1 MRKSIK
7 KFNLAGEN
15 AVVIGASRGLGRQM
29 SIALAQ
35 AGADVIVSS
44 RSPTALQEITDEIRD
59 LGQQAFAVECDV
71 SKVGDIENLLESSCR
86 RFNRIDILVN
96 AAGIIVRKP
105 SHQITEEE
113 WDEVMGVNLKGMFF
127 ACRIFGAHMM
137 ENGGGKII
145 NIASLA
151 SSIALPE
158 RTLYTISK
166 TGVAALTRS
175 LAIEWAQYNINV
187 NAIGPGYFE
196 TELTAPLFKDEEWKQ
211 RLLQR
216 IPMGRVG
223 QPEDLDGITVFLA
236 SSASDYVTGQVFFI
250 DGGFLAGEITL

>member
-1 MRKSIK
+1 MRKSIE
-7 KFNLAGEN
+7 KFDLEGKS
-15 AVVIGASRGLGRQM
+15 AVVIGASRGLGKRM

-35 AGADVIVSS
+35 AGADLVVSS
-44 RSPTALQEITDEIRD
+44 RSSAMLQEVVSEIRD
-59 LGQQAFAVECDV
+59 LGRRAFAVECDV
-71 SKVGDIENLLESSCR
+71 SKAGDIENLLESSCR
-86 RFNRIDILVN
+86 RFNRVDILVN
-96 AAGIIVRKP
+96 VAGIIVRKP

-127 ACRIFGAHMM
+127 ACRIFGGHMM

-145 NIASLA
+145 NIGSLA

-175 LAIEWAQYNINV
+175 LAIEWARCNINV

-196 TELTAPLFKDEEWKQ
+196 TELTAPLFKNEEWKQ
-211 RLLQR
+211 RLLER

-236 SSASDYVTGQVFFI
+236 SPASDYVTGQIFFV
-250 DGGFLAGEITL
+250 DGGFLAGDIIL